1 MSFKEFSLHPQVLSG
16 VISVGFDTPTPI
28 QEQAI
33 PVALEG
39 RDLLGLAQTGTGK
52 TAAFVLPILH
62 HLASTPPKR
71 GVRYLVLAPTRELAE
86 QINDTFNILGK
97 HLRIKAVSVYG
108 GVAKGPQI
116 NKIHRGAQIVVA
128 CPGRLLDHVSH
139 KDIDLT
145 NVEILV
151 LDEADT
157 MCDMGFL
164 PDVQRILNHVPPKR
178 QTLFFSATMPKE
190 IRALAVKILKD
201 PETIQIGN
209 SAPADTVSH
218 SIYPV
223 PDKLKKDLL
232 LALLQQTPTGRALV
246 FTRTKHRARTLA
258 LELAKNRFRVGALQG
273 NMSQNARNQAMDG
286 FRHGKFDIMVA
297 TDIAAHGID
306 VPQVSHVINFD
317 FPNTT
322 DTYTHRIGRT
332 GRAEQT
338 GEAFT
343 FAAAEDASMVR
354 HVERELGM
362 KIERRR
368 LEGFD
373 YGNFTPEEQFRE
385 DKMGLSRASGGR
397 SNGGRSGQS
406 TRDRRP
412 SGQNPRKPG
421 AWRTGSPEYG
431 RREDHPSTAGSWTDG
446 PSENRSNQPV
456 GGGARASSNN
466 GPTNSNLFDGGS
478 GNGRSSNGSSYN
490 RGPSNGGS
498 SNASSNSRG
507 PSNGGS
513 SNASSSNRGQSN
525 GSSSNGGPS
534 NGSSYNRGQSNGSS
548 SNGSSYNRGQSNGS
562 SSNGGPS
569 NGNSSNGSGYN
580 GRRSEQPTGSSSRG
594 GSSTGNR
601 STQPVSGT
609 YRTAPP
615 DGRGPSQPTGRGNG
629 QILGRTPST
638 EIENRRKSG
647 QVLGRSGPPSAPNG
661 RRRSQKPGVPLFHP
675 KPARPGKPRG
685 NSAGKH

>member
-16 VISVGFDTPTPI
+16 VISMGYDTPTPI

-86 QINDTFNILGK
+86 QINDAFNLLGK

-116 NKIHRGAQIVVA
+116 AKIRRGAQIVVA

-201 PETIQIGN
+201 PESIQIGA
-209 SAPADTVSH
+209 SAPAETVSH

-246 FTRTKHRARTLA
+246 FTRTKHRARSLA

-286 FRHGKFDIMVA
+286 FRHGKFDILVA

-343 FAAAEDASMVR
+343 FASSEDASMVR
-354 HVERELGM
+354 HVERELGI

-385 DKMGLSRASGGR
+385 DRMGLPRANGGR
-397 SNGGRSGQS
+397 SNGGRAGQG
-406 TRDRRP
+406 TRDQRP
-412 SGQNPRKPG
+412 SGQNRRKPG
-421 AWRTGSPEYG
+421 AWKAGSSEYG
-431 RREDHPSTAGSWTDG
+431 RREDHPSTAGRWTDR
-446 PSENRSNQPV
+446 PSENRSSQPV
-456 GGGARASSNN
+456 DAGARASSNN
-466 GPTNSNLFDGGS
+466 GPSNSNLFDG
-478 GNGRSSNGSSYN
+478 RSSNGGSSNGNPYNRGQSNGGSSNGGSYN

-498 SNASSNSRG
+498 SN
-507 PSNGGS
+507 
-513 SNASSSNRGQSN
+513 
-525 GSSSNGGPS
+525 
-534 NGSSYNRGQSNGSS
+534 
-548 SNGSSYNRGQSNGS
+548 
-562 SSNGGPS
+562 
-569 NGNSSNGSGYN
+569 GNSNNGK
-580 GRRSEQPTGSSSRG
+580 RSEQPTGSSSRG
-594 GSSTGNR
+594 GNFDGNRGNR
-601 STQPVSGT
+601 SSQPVSGT
-609 YRTAPP
+609 YRTSPP
-615 DGRGPSQPTGRGNG
+615 DGRGPTQPSGRSSG

-661 RRRSQKPGVPLFHP
+661 RRRSQKPGVPSFHP
-675 KPARPGKPRG
+675 RPAKPGKPRG
-685 NSAGKH
+685 RSAGKH